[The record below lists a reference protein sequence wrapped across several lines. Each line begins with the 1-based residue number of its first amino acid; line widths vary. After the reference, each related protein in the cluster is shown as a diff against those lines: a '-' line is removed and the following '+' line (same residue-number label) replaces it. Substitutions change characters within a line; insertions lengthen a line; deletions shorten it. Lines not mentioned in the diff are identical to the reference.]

1 MHHSRKQGITG
12 VLLNNRRLRV
22 LVFSFL
28 HTFFQGIVFQH
39 PPTPMTWVGRCDAL
53 PCPPPPP
60 PPQKS
65 LVLDTLEVTV
75 LSADESLSESKN
87 GATCT
92 FSSIYVYVC
101 VCTCV
106 LKPKTGFMCMHRA
119 SYYIHV
125 SHASQPLHS
134 REVLLPFKDEHL
146 NVCYFQNTEPTD
158 VYERTASPMACIDI
172 SKQVRQMTHRCLAHF
187 VFR

>member
-1 MHHSRKQGITG
+1 MFEPQESDGLQSMCPIIHLLYLLESLLLRALVHHSGKQGITG

-22 LVFSFL
+22 LVFSCL

-87 GATCT
+87 GANVP
-92 FSSIYVYVC
+92 FLVYMC
-101 VCTCV
+101 MCKCV
-106 LKPKTGFMCMHRA
+106 LKSKIGFMCT
-119 SYYIHV
+119 
-125 SHASQPLHS
+125 HS
-134 REVLLPFKDEHL
+134 
-146 NVCYFQNTEPTD
+146 
-158 VYERTASPMACIDI
+158 
-172 SKQVRQMTHRCLAHF
+172 
-187 VFR
+187 

>member
-1 MHHSRKQGITG
+1 MPNHSFVVPSSLLLRGLVHHSRKQGITG

-92 FSSIYVYVC
+92 FPSIYVYVY
-101 VCTCV
+101 VCAEIQNWFYVYAQLVTISIRV
-106 LKPKTGFMCMHRA
+106 MPVNLYTPEKYF
-119 SYYIHV
+119 S
-125 SHASQPLHS
+125 LS
-134 REVLLPFKDEHL
+134 R
-146 NVCYFQNTEPTD
+146 TST
-158 VYERTASPMACIDI
+158 
-172 SKQVRQMTHRCLAHF
+172 
-187 VFR
+187 

>member
-1 MHHSRKQGITG
+1 
-12 VLLNNRRLRV
+12 
-22 LVFSFL
+22 
-28 HTFFQGIVFQH
+28 
-39 PPTPMTWVGRCDAL
+39 MTWVGRCDAL

-92 FSSIYVYVC
+92 FSSIYVYVCVC

-172 SKQVRQMTHRCLAHF
+172 SKQVRQMTHR
-187 VFR
+187 